1 MLDVLIK
8 TDYVNFDGITGDKNG
23 AIYVSSWS
31 KDWQKSVLLKLENN
45 RIEHLL
51 ENTWGMADISYLPHN
66 NTLAIACFLTNQI
79 YFYSL

>member
-51 ENTWGMADISYLPHN
+51 ENTWGMEDISYLPHN